1 MLPIAGKHASRNTM
15 TIITYFHRPKRAWK
29 RKAQAAAI
37 AGPDDRHHRE
47 APASAQQLSPTCLT

>member
-37 AGPDDRHHRE
+37 AGPDDRHRE
-47 APASAQQLSPTCLT
+47 APASAQQLSRRA

>member
-37 AGPDDRHHRE
+37 PALMIVIAARHPRRRSSFPRR
-47 APASAQQLSPTCLT
+47 A